1 MMKQAN
7 EMFRAR
13 IVSAVVLALLL
24 AGVCVGQKAKPTGI
38 KGKVRVDESGTA
50 EGVSVSVR
58 QGGGEVAHA
67 ETDRNG
73 RFEITNLAPGRYALV
88 FRKPGLKTAEL
99 RDVEIS
105 ANRVRSL
112 GDRVFMPV
120 DEGALALLKGSVFS
134 AAGRSVEGAQV
145 ELARVL
151 PDGTA
156 HKIDGRITNELG
168 EFAFRL
174 LPNAA
179 RYRVTAKFGSLA
191 PAVKEIDI
199 EGPSVYRM
207 GLSLGPPAP

>member
-1 MMKQAN
+1 MKQAN
-7 EMFRAR
+7 EMCSVR
-13 IVSAVVLALLL
+13 IVGVVLLALLL
-24 AGVCVGQKAKPTGI
+24 AGVCVGQKVKPTGI
-38 KGKVRVDESGTA
+38 KGKVRVDESSTA

-58 QGGGEVAHA
+58 QAEREVAHA

-88 FRKPGLKTAEL
+88 FRKPGLKTAEI

-105 ANRVRSL
+105 ANKMRSL

-120 DEGALALLKGSVFS
+120 DEGSLALLKGSVFS
-134 AAGRSVEGAQV
+134 AAGRSLAGAAV
-145 ELARVL
+145 ELARVM

-156 HKIDGRITNELG
+156 QKIDGRITNELG

-179 RYRVTAKFGSLA
+179 RYRITAKFGSLA

-199 EGPSVYRM
+199 EGPSVYRV
-207 GLSLGPPAP
+207 GLSLGEATP